1 MTVAKVRYLK
11 VCIVVVAW
19 VGVVLAATHYSDKP
33 VVLGR
38 SSGGYA
44 YLLGLFVGIALVL
57 SLAKSAWYLA
67 LYQARAGLVISGV
80 SLLLS
85 LGVLEVAVRMVDP
98 LGISYYEWVGEYL
111 RDMLP
116 DDQLVYRHKP
126 AWEKRYGNVLVTYNE
141 RGLRDRPILPKAE
154 GEYRILA
161 LGDSVTFGLRV
172 DQDKTFA
179 ARLESLLRGR
189 LHRPVRVINSGVGGY
204 NTVQELTYFKQEGI
218 DLQPDLV
225 LLTYVT
231 NDKEEKRKPF
241 DPWSKS
247 SMRGKPFPV
256 MVEIMMEKL
265 WLYRLAHHTYRYAV
279 LEQLNEKSLARSQN
293 GTGWRGSMSALSELV
308 AICQER
314 KIPLLLFFKRL
325 HPDEHNLLFDDV
337 VRYAHGLPVKD
348 MAPWFAG
355 LNVSSLVNSKVD
367 THPNAEGHRVI
378 AEHMA
383 DDVVNYLAQSKD
395 RASLIWPGI
404 RVAAVGPMN

>member
-1 MTVAKVRYLK
+1 MTVANIRYLK
-11 VCIVVVAW
+11 VCIVVAAW

-38 SSGGYA
+38 YSGGYA
-44 YLLGLFVGIALVL
+44 YLLCLFVGIALSL
-57 SLAKSAWYLA
+57 SLAKSAWYLT
-67 LYQARAGLVISGV
+67 LYQARAGLVISVV

-85 LGVLEVAVRMVDP
+85 LGVLEVAVRTVDP

-116 DDQLVYRHKP
+116 DDQLIYRHKP
-126 AWEKRYGNVLVTYNE
+126 EWEKRYGNVLVTFNE
-141 RGLRDRPILPKAE
+141 RGLRDRPILSKAE
-154 GEYRILA
+154 DEYRILA
-161 LGDSVTFGLRV
+161 LGDSVTFGLGV

-231 NDKEEKRKPF
+231 NDIEEKRKPF

-314 KIPLLLFFKRL
+314 KIPLILFFKRL

-337 VRYAHGLPVKD
+337 VRNAQGLPVKD

-355 LNVSSLVNSKVD
+355 LNVSSFVNSKVD

-395 RASLIWPGI
+395 RASLIWSGI
-404 RVAAVGPMN
+404 RVAAVGP

>member
-11 VCIVVVAW
+11 VCIVVIAW
-19 VGVVLAATHYSDKP
+19 VGVVLAATHYSEKP

-38 SSGGYA
+38 YSGGYA

-85 LGVLEVAVRMVDP
+85 LGMLEVVVRMVDP

-161 LGDSVTFGLRV
+161 LGDSVTFGLGV
-172 DQDKTFA
+172 DQDQIFVV
-179 ARLESLLRGR
+179 RLEQLLRER
-189 LHRPVRVINSGVGGY
+189 LQRPVRVINSGVGGY

-225 LLTYVT
+225 MLTYVA
-231 NDKEEKRKPF
+231 NDIEEKKKPF
-241 DPWSKS
+241 DPWSKN

-256 MVEIMMEKL
+256 MVEIMMGKL
-265 WLYRLAHHTYRYAV
+265 WLYRLADHTYRYAI
-279 LEQLNEKSLARSQN
+279 LEQLNEKSQARSQE

-314 KIPLLLFFKRL
+314 KIPLILFFKRL
-325 HPDEHNLLFDDV
+325 HPEKNNLLFGDV
-337 VRYAHGLPVKD
+337 VRYAQGIPVKD

-367 THPNAEGHRVI
+367 THPNAEGHRVM
-378 AEHMA
+378 AERMA
-383 DDVVNYLAQSKD
+383 DDIVRYLAQLKD
-395 RASLIWPGI
+395 RASLVST
-404 RVAAVGPMN
+404 RTME

>member
-1 MTVAKVRYLK
+1 MTAAKTWYLK

-19 VGVVLAATHYSDKP
+19 VGVLLAATHFSDKP

-38 SSGGYA
+38 YSGSYT
-44 YLLGLFVGIALVL
+44 YLLGLFVGIALIL
-57 SLAKSAWYLA
+57 SFAKSAWYLP
-67 LYQARAGLVISGV
+67 LYQARGGLVISVV

-85 LGVLEVAVRMVDP
+85 LGALEVAVRIVDP
-98 LGISYYEWVGEYL
+98 LGISYYEWVAEYL

-126 AWEKRYGNVLVTYNE
+126 AWGKRYGNVLVTYNE

-161 LGDSVTFGLRV
+161 LGDSVTFGLGV

-179 ARLESLLRGR
+179 VRLESLLRGR

-204 NTVQELTYFKQEGI
+204 NTVQELSYFKQEEAN
-218 DLQPDLV
+218 LQPDLV
-225 LLTYVT
+225 LLTYVP
-231 NDKEEKRKPF
+231 NDIEEKKRPY
-241 DPWSKS
+241 DPWSKN

-256 MVEIMMEKL
+256 MLEIMMGKL

-279 LEQLNEKSLARSQN
+279 LKPLQEKSLARSPN
-293 GTGWRGSMSALSELV
+293 GPGWRGSMSALSELV
-308 AICQER
+308 VTCQER
-314 KIPLLLFFKRL
+314 KIPLILFYKRL
-325 HPDEHNLLFDDV
+325 DPDENNLLFADV
-337 VRYAHGLPVKD
+337 FRHAQGLPVKD

-355 LNVSSLVNSKVD
+355 LNIQSLVNSKVD

-383 DDVVNYLAQSKD
+383 DDVVNYLDQLKT
-395 RASLIWPGI
+395 RASPVWPGI
-404 RVAAVGPMN
+404 HVAAVGP